1 MQRNQKARVA
11 FHSSD
16 VRGCPSIC
24 FHRHEVGKRQT
35 AKTVAISLKCS
46 IVCRTQHID
55 ELIDAHIREAMDD
68 VQHIFH
74 GCPMRAAFVHAVSA
88 APGRWGRPL

>member
-11 FHSSD
+11 FHSSN
-16 VRGCPSIC
+16 VRGRLSIC
-24 FHRHEVGKRQT
+24 THRHEVGKRQT

-46 IVCRTQHID
+46 IVCRTQHI
-55 ELIDAHIREAMDD
+55 
-68 VQHIFH
+68 FH